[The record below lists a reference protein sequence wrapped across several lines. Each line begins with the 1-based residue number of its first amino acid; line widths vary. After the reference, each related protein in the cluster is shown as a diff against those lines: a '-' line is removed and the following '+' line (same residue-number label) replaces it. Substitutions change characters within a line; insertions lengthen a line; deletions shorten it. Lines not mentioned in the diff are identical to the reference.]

1 MFSLSS
7 SKLVNCWESFK
18 ALTKP
23 VTFCFIWLDLYLLG
37 YSMKK
42 HAWSAIAITVMAFL
56 ALGCT
61 NSKDASNPTNVEPF
75 PARTKSPPILESQ
88 PAQRADA
95 EKMNRLMLER
105 RDVLRKIVEV
115 FMSRHQGG
123 MVKFDDVYR
132 AQSELLRAELEL
144 AKTKED
150 RLAVLNSQL
159 ANCQSLE
166 SLVIQMQKVGVRG
179 GEAGNVLV
187 ATAARLQAE
196 IQILRESGTEN
207 K

>member
-1 MFSLSS
+1 
-7 SKLVNCWESFK
+7 
-18 ALTKP
+18 
-23 VTFCFIWLDLYLLG
+23 
-37 YSMKK
+37 
-42 HAWSAIAITVMAFL
+42 MAFL

-115 FMSRHQGG
+115 LMSRHRGG
-123 MVKFDDVYR
+123 IGNKGNFDDVYR